1 MAQLG
6 IGFGANSIILHYSRE
21 AENQADLIGTQILYD
36 SGYDPK
42 QMANFFE
49 KLQAESG
56 AGGSA
61 SQFFSDHPNPGN
73 RIGNV
78 DKEIEKLGGAPP
90 SPKLDT
96 PEFQQIK
103 SLIANGPAPKGNPPS
118 TRNNGGRGGGRPARP
133 SSRFIDSQFGE
144 LLFRYPDNWKQ
155 SGQGSAITIDAAG
168 RRIERLVA
176 TYAELPASGVG
187 ALFGSTDHLEL
198 AAPSSSAADR
208 LGLSRGAII
217 TVSRQA

>member
-1 MAQLG
+1 QDVEMGQQVSKEAEAQLQILNDRQATSYVNDLGRRLASHAPNNPGQYPFQFKIVNDKAINAFALPGGFVYVNRGAFEAAANEAQIAGVIGHEIGHVVMRHGTNQASKSYLTRMPLAVLGGMLGSNSLGGVMAQLG

-78 DKEIEKLGGAPP
+78 DKEIEKL
-90 SPKLDT
+90 
-96 PEFQQIK
+96 
-103 SLIANGPAPKGNPPS
+103 
-118 TRNNGGRGGGRPARP
+118 
-133 SSRFIDSQFGE
+133 
-144 LLFRYPDNWKQ
+144 
-155 SGQGSAITIDAAG
+155 
-168 RRIERLVA
+168 
-176 TYAELPASGVG
+176 
-187 ALFGSTDHLEL
+187 
-198 AAPSSSAADR
+198 
-208 LGLSRGAII
+208 
-217 TVSRQA
+217 